1 MREPTYTAK
10 QVREMC
16 SSMDLDYEG
25 FKVLSD
31 LIDEEID
38 LYSADDLPVL
48 VQASMIVFTR
58 SLLKF
63 SLKRML

>member
-1 MREPTYTAK
+1 MMNPTYTAEQIK
-10 QVREMC
+10 EMC

-25 FKVLSD
+25 FKILSD

-38 LYSADDLPVL
+38 LYSKDDLPVL

-58 SLLKF
+58 SLLKV

>member
-1 MREPTYTAK
+1 
-10 QVREMC
+10 
-16 SSMDLDYEG
+16 MDLDYEG